1 MKFTSVT
8 FKIKMKHYRYKKCFI
23 LINQERMGLKMSNKK
38 YEITDAELEI
48 MKLLWSNK
56 ELTLNEIVE
65 KLSENEKK
73 NKSTIKTLLYRLIE
87 KQSVKS
93 ITNKKKENTFIAN
106 ISKNKYLKKENES
119 FLSKLYN
126 GSTNNLLLN
135 FVEEKK
141 ISKKDLQDLL
151 DLIESED

>member
-1 MKFTSVT
+1 MIT
-8 FKIKMKHYRYKKCFI
+8 
-23 LINQERMGLKMSNKK
+23 KK

-48 MKLLWSNK
+48 MKVLWEYG
-56 ELTLNEIVE
+56 ELTLNKIVE
-65 KLSENEKK
+65 ILSKNENK

-87 KQSVKS
+87 KESVKS
-93 ITNKKKENTFIAN
+93 ITNKTKENTYKATIN
-106 ISKNKYLKKENES
+106 EEEYLKKANET
-119 FLSKLYN
+119 FLEKLYN
-126 GSTNNLLLN
+126 GSTNKLLLN

>member
-1 MKFTSVT
+1 MIT
-8 FKIKMKHYRYKKCFI
+8 
-23 LINQERMGLKMSNKK
+23 KK
-38 YEITDAELEI
+38 YEVTDAELEI
-48 MKLLWSNK
+48 MKVLWENG

-65 KLSENEKK
+65 ILSKKEKK

-87 KQSVKS
+87 KESVKS
-93 ITNKKKENTFIAN
+93 ITNKKKENTYKAAI
-106 ISKNKYLKKENES
+106 KKDEYLRKENES
-119 FLSKLYN
+119 FLEKLYN
-126 GSTNNLLLN
+126 GSTNKLLLN

>member
-1 MKFTSVT
+1 MIT
-8 FKIKMKHYRYKKCFI
+8 
-23 LINQERMGLKMSNKK
+23 KK

-48 MKLLWSNK
+48 MKVLWEYG
-56 ELTLNEIVE
+56 ELTLNKIVE
-65 KLSENEKK
+65 MLSKNENKNK

-87 KQSVKS
+87 KESVKS
-93 ITNKKKENTFIAN
+93 ITNKTKENTYKAI
-106 ISKNKYLKKENES
+106 IGKEEYLKKANET
-119 FLSKLYN
+119 FLEKLYN
-126 GSTNNLLLN
+126 GSTNRLLLN

>member
-1 MKFTSVT
+1 M
-8 FKIKMKHYRYKKCFI
+8 
-23 LINQERMGLKMSNKK
+23 LNKK
-38 YEITDAELEI
+38 YEITDAELQI
-48 MKLLWSNK
+48 MKLLWENK

-65 KLSENEKK
+65 KLSKIENEKK
-73 NKSTIKTLLYRLIE
+73 NKSTIKTLLYRLVE

-106 ISKNKYLKKENES
+106 ISKEKYLKKENES

-126 GSTNNLLLN
+126 GSTNKLLLN

-141 ISKKDLQDLL
+141 ISKKYLHDLL

>member
-1 MKFTSVT
+1 MIT
-8 FKIKMKHYRYKKCFI
+8 
-23 LINQERMGLKMSNKK
+23 KK

-48 MKLLWSNK
+48 MKVLWENR

-65 KLSENEKK
+65 ILSKNGKK

-87 KQSVKS
+87 KESVKS
-93 ITNKKKENTFIAN
+93 ITNKKKEHTYRAIV
-106 ISKNKYLKKENES
+106 SEDEYLKKANES
-119 FLSKLYN
+119 FLKKLYN
-126 GSTNNLLLN
+126 GSTNKLLLN

-141 ISKKDLQDLL
+141 ISKKNLQDLL

>member
-1 MKFTSVT
+1 MLT
-8 FKIKMKHYRYKKCFI
+8 
-23 LINQERMGLKMSNKK
+23 KK

-48 MKLLWSNK
+48 IKVLWENG

-65 KLSENEKK
+65 ILSKKGKK

-87 KQSVKS
+87 KESVKS
-93 ITNKKKENTFIAN
+93 ITNRKKENTYKAIVR
-106 ISKNKYLKKENES
+106 KEEYLKKENES
-119 FLSKLYN
+119 FLEKLYN
-126 GSTNNLLLN
+126 GSTNKLLLN

>member
-1 MKFTSVT
+1 MIT
-8 FKIKMKHYRYKKCFI
+8 
-23 LINQERMGLKMSNKK
+23 KK

-48 MKLLWSNK
+48 MKVLWENG

-65 KLSENEKK
+65 ILSKKEKK

-87 KQSVKS
+87 KESVKS
-93 ITNKKKENTFIAN
+93 ITNKKKENTYKAVV
-106 ISKNKYLKKENES
+106 KKDEYLRKENES
-119 FLSKLYN
+119 FLEKLYN
-126 GSTNNLLLN
+126 GSTNKLLLN

>member
-1 MKFTSVT
+1 MLT
-8 FKIKMKHYRYKKCFI
+8 
-23 LINQERMGLKMSNKK
+23 KK

-48 MKLLWSNK
+48 MKVLWEYG
-56 ELTLNEIVE
+56 ELTLNKIVE
-65 KLSENEKK
+65 MLSKNENK

-87 KQSVKS
+87 KESVKS
-93 ITNKKKENTFIAN
+93 ITNKTKENTYKAI
-106 ISKNKYLKKENES
+106 IGKEEYLKKANET
-119 FLSKLYN
+119 FLEKLYN
-126 GSTNNLLLN
+126 GSTNKLLLN

>member
-1 MKFTSVT
+1 MIT
-8 FKIKMKHYRYKKCFI
+8 
-23 LINQERMGLKMSNKK
+23 KK

-48 MKLLWSNK
+48 MKVLWENG

-65 KLSENEKK
+65 ILSKKEKK

-87 KQSVKS
+87 KESVKS
-93 ITNKKKENTFIAN
+93 ITNKKKENTYKAAIN
-106 ISKNKYLKKENES
+106 EEEYLKKANES
-119 FLSKLYN
+119 FLEKLYN
-126 GSTNNLLLN
+126 GSTNKLLLN

>member
-1 MKFTSVT
+1 MLT
-8 FKIKMKHYRYKKCFI
+8 
-23 LINQERMGLKMSNKK
+23 KK

-48 MKLLWSNK
+48 IKVLWENG
-56 ELTLNEIVE
+56 ELTLNEIVDF
-65 KLSENEKK
+65 LSKEEKK

-87 KQSVKS
+87 KESVKS
-93 ITNKKKENTFIAN
+93 ITNKHKENTYMAIV
-106 ISKNKYLKKENES
+106 KKDEYLRKENES
-119 FLSKLYN
+119 FLKKLYN
-126 GSTNNLLLN
+126 GSTNKLLLN